1 LITVRVFGT
10 QPPCV
15 KCKEVTKRASKVAA
29 KYPGKIEVIHLAAL
43 SPEGDKYGIVLTPTV
58 VINDKV
64 VSVGK
69 VISEDDLE
77 KLVKKEMEEK
87 K

>member
-1 LITVRVFGT
+1 LITVKVFGT

-15 KCKEVTKRASKVAA
+15 KCKEVTKRANKVAA
-29 KYPGKIEVIHLAAL
+29 KYPGQIEVTHLAAL
-43 SPEGDKYGIVLTPTV
+43 SPEGDKYGIILTPTV

-64 VSVGK
+64 ASVGK
-69 VISEDDLE
+69 VVSEDDLE
-77 KLVKKEMEEK
+77 KLIKKEMEVK